1 MDLPT
6 KIRGIKQP
14 TWTDTLT
21 WGPVRDGL
29 RTAEV
34 DHDWRIWVSDTG
46 RAYVRNKG
54 WGKTDQ
60 FANLDEAL
68 AFLDYRVDA

>member
-14 TWTDTLT
+14 TWPDTLT
-21 WGPVRDGL
+21 WIPIRDGMMM
-29 RTAEV
+29 TAV
-34 DHDWRIWVSDTG
+34 DKDWRLWVSDTG

-54 WGKTDQ
+54 WNQTDQ